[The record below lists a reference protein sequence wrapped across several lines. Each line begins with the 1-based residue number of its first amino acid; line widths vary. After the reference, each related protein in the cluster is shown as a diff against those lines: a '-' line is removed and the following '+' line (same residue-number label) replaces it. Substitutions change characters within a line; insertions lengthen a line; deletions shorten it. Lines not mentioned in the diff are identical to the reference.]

1 MKAAA
6 HMRIRLTWAGG
17 CGIALALA
25 SGAYAQGG
33 WRDVYS
39 CGASKGQSF
48 FLNGQGWQDD
58 GISSGVIVLKRR
70 GDDFDIRVA
79 DASGSSFSAREDGAS
94 VIGRAQDGV
103 IQVLVVYPSM
113 TIETFLFSKPDKG
126 RSVLA
131 WTASKQVYG
140 LADRA
145 SVFVSSC
152 ITR

>member
-1 MKAAA
+1 M
-6 HMRIRLTWAGG
+6 
-17 CGIALALA
+17 
-25 SGAYAQGG
+25 
-33 WRDVYS
+33 
-39 CGASKGQSF
+39 
-48 FLNGQGWQDD
+48 
-58 GISSGVIVLKRR
+58 IVLKRR

>member
-1 MKAAA
+1 
-6 HMRIRLTWAGG
+6 
-17 CGIALALA
+17 
-25 SGAYAQGG
+25 
-33 WRDVYS
+33 
-39 CGASKGQSF
+39 
-48 FLNGQGWQDD
+48 
-58 GISSGVIVLKRR
+58 
-70 GDDFDIRVA
+70 
-79 DASGSSFSAREDGAS
+79 
-94 VIGRAQDGV
+94 
-103 IQVLVVYPSM
+103 M